1 MNNFIELKKQKYV
14 LKQKYVQSHVTVKE
28 MQIKASLQYYIFT
41 RLQTSAVGRDE
52 NGDSH

>member
-1 MNNFIELKKQKYV
+1 MNNFIELKKE
-14 LKQKYVQSHVTVKE
+14 LLNRNMFNLTLTVKE